1 MTSEEPRRHRLKTGA
16 ALAVKLAMSSQRCRA
31 DSRNCARPDTNEF
44 NRQGVIPDRGSNVEA
59 KIGKLDGSAPPLLI
73 YLKYG
78 YR

>member
-1 MTSEEPRRHRLKTGA
+1 MHFNLLIHRLSRHAIRT
-16 ALAVKLAMSSQRCRA
+16 MSAHRGKA
-31 DSRNCARPDTNEF
+31 GSRNCARPDTNEF

-59 KIGKLDGSAPPLLI
+59 KIGKLDGSAPSLLI